1 MHKTEMKT
9 FSKQVFPICLH
20 ADQQM
25 VDDLRTIADAIYKAE
40 DKMPS
45 KKEVVKR
52 ALRAFAPQAFLGAQV
67 SRSN

>member
-1 MHKTEMKT
+1 
-9 FSKQVFPICLH
+9 
-20 ADQQM
+20 M